1 VETWLQDLRHGLR
14 VLASQ
19 PAFTAV
25 AIASL
30 ALGIGANTAIFSVT
44 NALLLRPLPYED
56 ADRIAILWQ
65 RSPGLGV
72 AQDWFSTGQYL
83 DIKTDN
89 QVFTDVAATI
99 GASVN
104 LTGNGVPERI
114 DGARVSSS
122 LFPLFGAKAV
132 VGRVF
137 TADEEKPGKP
147 PVVILSN
154 GFWKRRFGSDP
165 TAVGRSLTFNGTVF
179 TIVGVMAADFVFN
192 KEIMP
197 AVNGIQNVD
206 FLLPLALN
214 ETARTNRG
222 GEDFNLFAKLKPGVT
237 MEKAQT
243 DMNVL
248 ASRMKKDYPQSYP
261 PNGGLTISVVPL
273 INQVVGDVRLALYV
287 LLGAVGLVLLIAC
300 GNVANLLLSRAAV
313 RQKEMAIR
321 AAVGASRERIVRQL
335 LTEAVLLSVF
345 GGAIGLVLA
354 VGAVSALGQFGSA
367 KIPRLDEIGIDGRVL
382 AFTFLVSLITG
393 VVFGLVPALRAS
405 RLDLNDVLR
414 EGGRSGTGSSAWGLG
429 HNQLRR
435 LLISTEIALSLVLL
449 IGAGL
454 LIRSYQRI
462 TNANPG
468 FDPTNVLS
476 FRVALP
482 GFKYKTPDDITA
494 FYQRLEDRLKAL
506 PGVQYVASNYLLPLS
521 SVALAWE
528 PITIEGYVPK
538 AQGEDLIIASSG
550 YVSPDYF
557 KAMGMPL
564 LKGRYFTDADVRGAP
579 DVTIVDDK
587 LADRFWPGQDPIG
600 KRMRRGDS
608 GPWRT
613 IVGVVADTKEYDVD
627 GEPPITAFYPNRQLG
642 VGTRYVVI
650 KTRGD
655 AAAISRAVT
664 LEVQALD
671 ADLPVFDVAT
681 MDDRLAD
688 SLARRRFS
696 MFLLGVF
703 AVCASL
709 LAAIGIYGVVSFWVS
724 QRTRELGIRS
734 ALGARASD
742 IMALVVRQVVA
753 LVGIGIAVGL
763 AVSFGLTRFIKS
775 MLFGVSSADAITYA
789 VLAIVLGVVALVA
802 CYVPARRAAGV
813 PPIVALRQE

>member
-1 VETWLQDLRHGLR
+1 M
-14 VLASQ
+14 SQ
-19 PAFTAV
+19 PAFAIVAV
-25 AIASL
+25 ASL

-72 AQDWFSTGQYL
+72 QQDWFSTGQYL
-83 DIKTDN
+83 DIRTDN
-89 QVFTDVAATI
+89 QVFADVAATI
-99 GASVN
+99 GASFN
-104 LTGNGVPERI
+104 LTGRGVPERI

-122 LFPLFGAKAV
+122 LFSIFGARAAA
-132 VGRVF
+132 GRVF
-137 TADEEKPGKP
+137 TADEDTPGKP

-165 TAVGRSLTFNGTVF
+165 SVVGKSLTLNGSTF
-179 TIVGVMAADFVFN
+179 TIVGVMASDFVFN

-206 FLLPLALN
+206 LLLPLPLN
-214 ETARTNRG
+214 ETARANRG
-222 GEDFNLFAKLKPGVT
+222 GEDFNIFAKLKAGVT
-237 MEKAQT
+237 LEKAQA
-243 DMNVL
+243 DMHVL
-248 ASRMKKDYPQSYP
+248 AARMKRDYPQNYP
-261 PNGGLTISVVPL
+261 PNGGLTVSVVPL

-335 LTEAVLLSVF
+335 LTEAVLLS
-345 GGAIGLVLA
+345 A
-354 VGAVSALGQFGSA
+354 VGGVLGLALAMVAVKVLGQFGSA

-382 AFTFLVSLITG
+382 AFTFGISLVTG
-393 VVFGLVPALRAS
+393 IVFGLVPAVRAS

-414 EGGRSGTGSSAWGLG
+414 EGGRGGVGTSAFGLG
-429 HNQLRR
+429 HHQLRK
-435 LLISTEIALSLVLL
+435 LLISAELALSLVLL

-468 FDPTNVLS
+468 FDPARVLS
-476 FRVALP
+476 VRVALP
-482 GFKYKTPDDITA
+482 GFKYNNPDAIIA
-494 FYQRLEDRLKAL
+494 FYKRLEDRLAAL
-506 PGVQYVASNYLLPLS
+506 PGVEHVGSNYLLPLS
-521 SVALAWE
+521 SVALGWE
-528 PITIEGYVPK
+528 PITVDGYVPK
-538 AQGEDLIIASSG
+538 AAGEDLIIASSG

-557 KAMGMPL
+557 RAMGIPL
-564 LKGRYFTDADVRGAP
+564 LKGRYFDDRDVRGAP
-579 DVTIVDDK
+579 DAAIVDDK
-587 LADRFWPGQDPIG
+587 LAERFWPGQDPLG

-613 IVGVVADTKEYDVD
+613 VVGVVADTKEYEVD

-642 VGTRYVVI
+642 VGTRYLVI
-650 KTRGD
+650 KTRADVAG
-655 AAAISRAVT
+655 ISSAVT
-664 LEVQALD
+664 REVQALD
-671 ADLPVFDVAT
+671 ADLPVFDVNT
-681 MDDRLAD
+681 MDERLAD

-696 MFLLGVF
+696 MFLLVVF

-724 QRTRELGIRS
+724 QRTRELGIRA
-734 ALGARASD
+734 ALGARQAD
-742 IMALVVRQVVA
+742 IMQLVIRQVVV
-753 LVGIGIAVGL
+753 LVVVGITVGL
-763 AVSFGLTRFIKS
+763 AASFGLTRVMS
-775 MLFGVSSADAITYA
+775 SLLFGVSATDGVTY
-789 VLAIVLGVVALVA
+789 VLLAALLGIVALVA
-802 CYVPARRAAGV
+802 TYVPARRAAGV
-813 PPIVALRQE
+813 PPIVALRHD

>member
-1 VETWLQDLRHGLR
+1 V
-14 VLASQ
+14 SQ
-19 PAFTAV
+19 PAFAIVAV
-25 AIASL
+25 ASL

-72 AQDWFSTGQYL
+72 QQDWFSTGQYL
-83 DIKTDN
+83 DIRTDN
-89 QVFTDVAATI
+89 QVFADVAATI
-99 GASVN
+99 GASFN
-104 LTGNGVPERI
+104 LTGRGVPERI

-122 LFPLFGAKAV
+122 LFSIFGARAAA
-132 VGRVF
+132 GRVF
-137 TADEEKPGKP
+137 TADEDTPGKP

-165 TAVGRSLTFNGTVF
+165 SVVGKSLTLNGSTF
-179 TIVGVMAADFVFN
+179 TIVGVMASDFVFN

-206 FLLPLALN
+206 LLLPLPLN
-214 ETARTNRG
+214 ETARANRG
-222 GEDFNLFAKLKPGVT
+222 GEDFNIFAKLEAGVT
-237 MEKAQT
+237 LEKAQA
-243 DMNVL
+243 DMHVL
-248 ASRMKKDYPQSYP
+248 AARMKRDYPQNYP
-261 PNGGLTISVVPL
+261 PNGGLTVSVVPL

-335 LTEAVLLSVF
+335 LTEAVLLS
-345 GGAIGLVLA
+345 A
-354 VGAVSALGQFGSA
+354 VGGVLGLALAMVAVKVLGQFGSA

-382 AFTFLVSLITG
+382 AFTFGISLVTG
-393 VVFGLVPALRAS
+393 IVFGLVPAVRAS

-414 EGGRSGTGSSAWGLG
+414 EGGRGGVGTSAFGLG
-429 HNQLRR
+429 HHQLRK
-435 LLISTEIALSLVLL
+435 LLISAELALSLVLL

-468 FDPTNVLS
+468 FDPARVLS
-476 FRVALP
+476 VRVALP
-482 GFKYKTPDDITA
+482 GFKYNNPDAIIA
-494 FYQRLEDRLKAL
+494 FYKRLEDRLAAL
-506 PGVQYVASNYLLPLS
+506 PGVEHVGSNYLLPLS
-521 SVALAWE
+521 SVALGWE
-528 PITIEGYVPK
+528 PITVDGYVPK
-538 AQGEDLIIASSG
+538 AAGEDLIIASSG

-557 KAMGMPL
+557 RAMGIPL
-564 LKGRYFTDADVRGAP
+564 LKGRYFDDRDIRGAP
-579 DVTIVDDK
+579 DVAIVDDK
-587 LADRFWPGQDPIG
+587 LAERFWPGQDPLG

-613 IVGVVADTKEYDVD
+613 VVGVVADTKEYEVD

-642 VGTRYVVI
+642 VGTRYLVI
-650 KTRGD
+650 KTRADVAG
-655 AAAISRAVT
+655 ISSAVT
-664 LEVQALD
+664 REVQALD
-671 ADLPVFDVAT
+671 ADLPVFDVNT
-681 MDDRLAD
+681 MDERLAD

-696 MFLLGVF
+696 MFLLVVF

-724 QRTRELGIRS
+724 QRTRELGIRA
-734 ALGARASD
+734 ALGARQAD
-742 IMALVVRQVVA
+742 IMQLVIRQVVV
-753 LVGIGIAVGL
+753 LVVVGITVGL
-763 AVSFGLTRFIKS
+763 AASFGLTRVMS
-775 MLFGVSSADAITYA
+775 SLLFGVSATDGVTY
-789 VLAIVLGVVALVA
+789 VLLAALLGIVALVA
-802 CYVPARRAAGV
+802 TYVPARRAAGV
-813 PPIVALRQE
+813 PPIVALRHD

>member
-1 VETWLQDLRHGLR
+1 METWWQDLRHGLR

-19 PAFTAV
+19 PAFAAV
-25 AIASL
+25 AVASL

-72 AQDWFSTGQYL
+72 QQDWFSTGQYL
-83 DIKTDN
+83 DIRADN
-89 QVFTDVAATI
+89 QVFTDIAATI
-99 GASVN
+99 GASFN

-114 DGARVSSS
+114 DGARVSAS
-122 LFPLFGAKAV
+122 LFPLFGAKAAA
-132 VGRVF
+132 GRVF
-137 TADEEKPGKP
+137 TAEDDTPGKP

-165 TAVGRSLTFNGTVF
+165 SVVGKSLTLNGNTF

-206 FLLPLALN
+206 LLLPLPLP
-214 ETARTNRG
+214 ETARANRG
-222 GEDFNLFAKLKPGVT
+222 GEDFNIFAKLKPGVT
-237 MEKAQT
+237 LEKAQS

-248 ASRMKKDYPQSYP
+248 AGRMKRDYPQNYP

-300 GNVANLLLSRAAV
+300 GNVANLLLSRGAV
-313 RQKEMAIR
+313 RAKEMAIR

-335 LTEAVLLSVF
+335 LTEAVLLSAL
-345 GGAIGLVLA
+345 GGILGLLLA
-354 VGAVSALGQFGSA
+354 VAAVKVLGQFGSA
-367 KIPRLDEIGIDGRVL
+367 RIPRLDEIAIDGRVL
-382 AFTFLVSLITG
+382 AFTFGISLFTG
-393 VVFGLVPALRAS
+393 IVFGLVPALRAS

-414 EGGRSGTGSSAWGLG
+414 EGGRSGVGTSAFGLG
-429 HNQLRR
+429 HQQLRK
-435 LLISTEIALSLVLL
+435 LLISAEIALSLVLL

-462 TNANPG
+462 TSANPG
-468 FDPTNVLS
+468 FDPQNVLS

-482 GFKYKTPDDITA
+482 GFKYKSPEEVIA
-494 FYQRLEDRLKAL
+494 FYKRLEDRLAAL
-506 PGVQYVASNYLLPLS
+506 PGVQHVGSNYLLPLS

-528 PITIEGYVPK
+528 PITVDGYVPK
-538 AQGEDLIIASSG
+538 AAGEDLIIASSG
-550 YVSPDYF
+550 YVNPDYF

-564 LKGRYFTDADVRGAP
+564 LKGRYFDDRDVRGAP
-579 DVTIVDDK
+579 DVAIVDDK
-587 LADRFWPGQDPIG
+587 LAERFWPNEDAIG
-600 KRMRRGDS
+600 KRMRRGDQ

-613 IVGVVADTKEYDVD
+613 VIGVVADTKEYEVD

-642 VGTRYVVI
+642 VGTRYIVV
-650 KTRGD
+650 KTRSD
-655 AAAISRAVT
+655 PTAMVSAVT
-664 LEVQALD
+664 REVQALD
-671 ADLPVFDVAT
+671 ADLPVYDIAS
-681 MDDRLAD
+681 MEERLLD

-696 MFLLGVF
+696 MFLLVVF
-703 AVCASL
+703 AGCASL

-724 QRTRELGIRS
+724 QRTRELGIRA
-734 ALGARASD
+734 ALGARQTD
-742 IMALVVRQVVA
+742 IMQLVIRQVVV
-753 LVGIGIAVGL
+753 LVAIGITVGL
-763 AVSFGLTRFIKS
+763 AAALGLTRVMS
-775 MLFGVSSADAITYA
+775 SLLFGVSATDAITYVLLA
-789 VLAIVLGVVALVA
+789 VVLGVVALVA
-802 CYVPARRAAGV
+802 TWVPARRAAGV
-813 PPIVALRQE
+813 PPIIALRQD

>member
-1 VETWLQDLRHGLR
+1 V
-14 VLASQ
+14 SQ
-19 PAFTAV
+19 PAFAIVAV
-25 AIASL
+25 ASL

-72 AQDWFSTGQYL
+72 QQDWFSTGQYL
-83 DIKTDN
+83 DIRTDN
-89 QVFTDVAATI
+89 QVFADVAATI
-99 GASVN
+99 GASFN
-104 LTGNGVPERI
+104 LTGRGVPERI

-122 LFPLFGAKAV
+122 LFSIFGARAAA
-132 VGRVF
+132 GRVF
-137 TADEEKPGKP
+137 TADEDTPGKP

-165 TAVGRSLTFNGTVF
+165 SVVGKSLTLNGSTF
-179 TIVGVMAADFVFN
+179 TIVGVMASDFVFN

-206 FLLPLALN
+206 LLLPLPLN
-214 ETARTNRG
+214 ETARANRG
-222 GEDFNLFAKLKPGVT
+222 GEDFNIFAKLEAGVT
-237 MEKAQT
+237 LEKAQA
-243 DMNVL
+243 DMHVL
-248 ASRMKKDYPQSYP
+248 AARMKRDYPQNYP
-261 PNGGLTISVVPL
+261 PNGGLTVSVVPL

-335 LTEAVLLSVF
+335 LTEAVLLS
-345 GGAIGLVLA
+345 A
-354 VGAVSALGQFGSA
+354 VGGVLGLALAMVAVKVLGQFGSA

-382 AFTFLVSLITG
+382 AFTFGISLVTG
-393 VVFGLVPALRAS
+393 IVFGLVPAVRAS

-414 EGGRSGTGSSAWGLG
+414 EGGRGGVGTSAFGLG
-429 HNQLRR
+429 HHQLRK
-435 LLISTEIALSLVLL
+435 LLISAELALSLVLL

-468 FDPTNVLS
+468 FDPARVLS
-476 FRVALP
+476 VRVALP
-482 GFKYKTPDDITA
+482 GFKYNNPDAIIA
-494 FYQRLEDRLKAL
+494 FYKRLEDRLAAL
-506 PGVQYVASNYLLPLS
+506 PGVEHVGSNYLLPLS
-521 SVALAWE
+521 SVALGWE
-528 PITIEGYVPK
+528 PITVDGYVPK
-538 AQGEDLIIASSG
+538 AAGEDLIIASSG

-557 KAMGMPL
+557 RAMGIPL
-564 LKGRYFTDADVRGAP
+564 LKGRYFDDRDIRGAP
-579 DVTIVDDK
+579 DVAIVDDK
-587 LADRFWPGQDPIG
+587 LAERFWPGQDPLG

-613 IVGVVADTKEYDVD
+613 VVGVVADTKEYEVD

-642 VGTRYVVI
+642 VGTRYLVI
-650 KTRGD
+650 KTRADVAG
-655 AAAISRAVT
+655 ISSAVT
-664 LEVQALD
+664 REVQALD
-671 ADLPVFDVAT
+671 ADLPVFDVNT
-681 MDDRLAD
+681 MDERLAD

-696 MFLLGVF
+696 MFLLVVF

-724 QRTRELGIRS
+724 QRTRELGIRA
-734 ALGARASD
+734 ALGARQAD
-742 IMALVVRQVVA
+742 IMQLVIRQVVV
-753 LVGIGIAVGL
+753 LVVVGITVGL
-763 AVSFGLTRFIKS
+763 AASFGLTRVMS
-775 MLFGVSSADAITYA
+775 SLLFGVSATDGVTYGL
-789 VLAIVLGVVALVA
+789 LAALLGIVALVA
-802 CYVPARRAAGV
+802 TYVPARRAAGV
-813 PPIVALRQE
+813 PPIVALRHD

>member
-1 VETWLQDLRHGLR
+1 V
-14 VLASQ
+14 SQ
-19 PAFTAV
+19 PAFAIVAV
-25 AIASL
+25 ASL

-72 AQDWFSTGQYL
+72 QQDWFSTGQYL
-83 DIKTDN
+83 DIRTDN
-89 QVFTDVAATI
+89 QVFADVAATI
-99 GASVN
+99 GASFN
-104 LTGNGVPERI
+104 LTGRGVPERI

-122 LFPLFGAKAV
+122 LFSIFGARAAA
-132 VGRVF
+132 GRVF
-137 TADEEKPGKP
+137 TADEDTPGKP

-165 TAVGRSLTFNGTVF
+165 SVVGKSLTLNGSTF
-179 TIVGVMAADFVFN
+179 TIVGVMASDFVFN

-206 FLLPLALN
+206 LLLPLPLN
-214 ETARTNRG
+214 ETARANRG
-222 GEDFNLFAKLKPGVT
+222 GEDFNIFAKLEAGVT
-237 MEKAQT
+237 LEKAQA
-243 DMNVL
+243 DMHVL
-248 ASRMKKDYPQSYP
+248 AARMKRDYPQNYP
-261 PNGGLTISVVPL
+261 PNGGLTVSVVPL

-335 LTEAVLLSVF
+335 LTEAVLLS
-345 GGAIGLVLA
+345 A
-354 VGAVSALGQFGSA
+354 VGGVLGLALAMVAVKVLGQFGSA

-382 AFTFLVSLITG
+382 AFTFGISLVTG
-393 VVFGLVPALRAS
+393 IVFGLVPAVRAS

-414 EGGRSGTGSSAWGLG
+414 EGGRGGVGTSAFGLG
-429 HNQLRR
+429 HHQLRK
-435 LLISTEIALSLVLL
+435 LLISAELALSLVLL

-468 FDPTNVLS
+468 FDPARVLS
-476 FRVALP
+476 VRVALP
-482 GFKYKTPDDITA
+482 GFKYNNPDAIIA
-494 FYQRLEDRLKAL
+494 FYKRLEDRLAAL
-506 PGVQYVASNYLLPLS
+506 PGVEHVGSNYLLPLS
-521 SVALAWE
+521 SVALGWE
-528 PITIEGYVPK
+528 PITVDGYVPK
-538 AQGEDLIIASSG
+538 AAGEDLIIASSG

-557 KAMGMPL
+557 RAMGIPL
-564 LKGRYFTDADVRGAP
+564 LKGRYFDDRDIRGAP
-579 DVTIVDDK
+579 DVAIVDDK
-587 LADRFWPGQDPIG
+587 LAERFWPGQDPLG

-613 IVGVVADTKEYDVD
+613 VVGVVADTKEYEVD

-642 VGTRYVVI
+642 VGTRYLVI
-650 KTRGD
+650 KTRADVAG
-655 AAAISRAVT
+655 ISSAVT
-664 LEVQALD
+664 REVQALD
-671 ADLPVFDVAT
+671 ADLPVFDVNT
-681 MDDRLAD
+681 MDERLAD

-696 MFLLGVF
+696 MFLLVVF

-724 QRTRELGIRS
+724 QRTRELGIRA
-734 ALGARASD
+734 ALGARQAD
-742 IMALVVRQVVA
+742 IMQLVIRQVAVLVA
-753 LVGIGIAVGL
+753 VGITVGL
-763 AVSFGLTRFIKS
+763 AASFGLTRVMS
-775 MLFGVSSADAITYA
+775 SLLFGVSATDGVTY
-789 VLAIVLGVVALVA
+789 VLLAALLGIVALVA
-802 CYVPARRAAGV
+802 TYVPARRAAGV
-813 PPIVALRQE
+813 PPIVALRHD

>member
-104 LTGNGVPERI
+104 LTGTGIPERI

-122 LFPLFGAKAV
+122 LFPLFGAKAAA
-132 VGRVF
+132 GRVF
-137 TADEEKPGKP
+137 TADEDAPGKP

-154 GFWKRRFGSDP
+154 GFWKRRFGSEP
-165 TAVGRSLTFNGTVF
+165 SVVGRSLTLNGNSF

-214 ETARTNRG
+214 ETARANRG
-222 GEDFNLFAKLKPGVT
+222 GEDFNIFAKLKPGVT
-237 MEKAQT
+237 MEKAQA

-248 ASRMKKDYPQSYP
+248 AARMKKDYPQNYP
-261 PNGGLTISVVPL
+261 PNGGLTVSVVPL

-345 GGAIGLVLA
+345 GGALGLVLA
-354 VGAVSALGQFGSA
+354 IGAVGALGQFGSA
-367 KIPRLDEIGIDGRVL
+367 KIPRLDEIGIDARVL
-382 AFTFLVSLITG
+382 AFTFLVSLTTG
-393 VVFGLVPALRAS
+393 IVFGLVPALRAS

-414 EGGRSGTGSSAWGLG
+414 EGGRSGSGSSAWGLG

-476 FRVALP
+476 IRVALP
-482 GFKYKTPDDITA
+482 GFKYKTPDEVIS

-528 PITIEGYVPK
+528 PISIEGYVPK

-557 KAMGMPL
+557 KAMSMPL

-613 IVGVVADTKEYDVD
+613 VVGVVADTKEYDVD

-650 KTRGD
+650 KTKGD
-655 AAAISRAVT
+655 AAAISKAVT
-664 LEVQALD
+664 REVQALD
-671 ADLPVFDVAT
+671 TDLPVFDVAT

-734 ALGARASD
+734 ALGARAAD

-753 LVGIGIAVGL
+753 LVGVGIVVGL

-813 PPIVALRQE
+813 PPIIALRQD

>member
-1 VETWLQDLRHGLR
+1 MEAWWQDFRHGLR

-19 PAFTAV
+19 PAFAAV

-72 AQDWFSTGQYL
+72 QQDWFSTGQYL
-83 DIKTDN
+83 DIRTDN

-99 GASVN
+99 GASYN

-114 DGARVSSS
+114 DGARVSAS
-122 LFPLFGAKAV
+122 LFPLFGATSV

-137 TADEEKPGKP
+137 EAEDDQPGKP
-147 PVVILSN
+147 QVVILSN

-165 TAVGRSLTFNGTVF
+165 SVVGKSLTLNGNTV

-192 KEIMP
+192 KEVMP
-197 AVNGIQNVD
+197 AVNGIANVD
-206 FLLPLALN
+206 LLLPLRLP
-214 ETARTNRG
+214 ETARANRG
-222 GEDFNLFAKLKPGVT
+222 GEDFNIFAKLEPGVT
-237 MEKAQT
+237 LEKAQA

-248 ASRMKKDYPQSYP
+248 AARMKRDYPQNYP

-300 GNVANLLLSRAAV
+300 GNVANLLLSRGAV
-313 RQKEMAIR
+313 RAKEMAIR

-335 LTEAVLLSVF
+335 LTEALLLSVL
-345 GGAIGLVLA
+345 GGVLGLALA
-354 VGAVSALGQFGSA
+354 FVAVNVLGQFGSA

-382 AFTFLVSLITG
+382 AFTFGISLVTG

-414 EGGRSGTGSSAWGLG
+414 EGGRSGVGGSAFGLG
-429 HNQLRR
+429 HNQLRK
-435 LLISTEIALSLVLL
+435 LLIAAEIALSLVLL

-476 FRVALP
+476 FRVSLP
-482 GFKYKTPDDITA
+482 AFKYTTPDEVVA
-494 FYQRLEDRLKAL
+494 FYKQLEDRLRAL
-506 PGVQYVASNYLLPLS
+506 PGVQHVGSNYLLPLS

-528 PITIEGYVPK
+528 PIGIEGYVPK
-538 AQGEDLIIASSG
+538 AAGEDLIIASSG
-550 YVSPDYF
+550 YVTPDYF
-557 KAMGMPL
+557 KAMGIPL
-564 LKGRYFTDADVRGAP
+564 LEGRSFDERDVRGAP
-579 DVTIVDDK
+579 DVAIVDDK
-587 LADRFWPGQDPIG
+587 LAERFWPNEHPIG

-613 IVGVVADTKEYDVD
+613 VVGVVADTKEYEVD
-627 GEPPITAFYPNRQLG
+627 GEPPITAFYAVQQIG
-642 VGTRYVVI
+642 VGTRYLVV
-650 KTRGD
+650 KTRSD
-655 AAAISRAVT
+655 PRALSAAVT
-664 LEVQALD
+664 REVQALD
-671 ADLPVFDVAT
+671 ADLPVYEMAT
-681 MDDRLAD
+681 MEERLAD

-696 MFLLGVF
+696 MFLLVVF
-703 AVCASL
+703 AVCASV

-724 QRTRELGIRS
+724 QRTRELGIRA
-734 ALGARASD
+734 ALGARQAD
-742 IMALVVRQVVA
+742 IMGLVIRQVVM
-753 LVGIGIAVGL
+753 LVAVGIAVGL
-763 AVSFGLTRFIKS
+763 AAAFGLTRVMS
-775 MLFGVSSADAITYA
+775 SLLFGVSATDVVTYVLLA
-789 VLAIVLGVVALVA
+789 VVLGAVALVA
-802 CYVPARRAAGV
+802 TWVPARRAAGV

>member
-1 VETWLQDLRHGLR
+1 M
-14 VLASQ
+14 SQ
-19 PAFTAV
+19 PAFAIVAV
-25 AIASL
+25 ASL

-72 AQDWFSTGQYL
+72 QQDWFSTGQYL
-83 DIKTDN
+83 DIRTDN
-89 QVFTDVAATI
+89 QVFADVAATI
-99 GASVN
+99 GASFN
-104 LTGNGVPERI
+104 LTGRGVPERI

-122 LFPLFGAKAV
+122 LFSIFGARAAA
-132 VGRVF
+132 GRVF
-137 TADEEKPGKP
+137 TADEDTPGKP

-165 TAVGRSLTFNGTVF
+165 SVVGKSLTLNGNTF
-179 TIVGVMAADFVFN
+179 TIVGVMASDFVFN

-206 FLLPLALN
+206 LLLPLPLN
-214 ETARTNRG
+214 ETARANRG
-222 GEDFNLFAKLKPGVT
+222 GEDFNIFAKLEAGVT
-237 MEKAQT
+237 LEKAQA
-243 DMNVL
+243 DMHVL
-248 ASRMKKDYPQSYP
+248 AARMKRDYPQNYP
-261 PNGGLTISVVPL
+261 PNGGLTVSVVPL

-335 LTEAVLLSVF
+335 LTEAVLLS
-345 GGAIGLVLA
+345 A
-354 VGAVSALGQFGSA
+354 VGGVLGLALAMVAVKVLGQFGSA

-382 AFTFLVSLITG
+382 AFTFGISLVTG
-393 VVFGLVPALRAS
+393 IVFGLVPAVRAS

-414 EGGRSGTGSSAWGLG
+414 EGGRGGVGTSAFGLG
-429 HNQLRR
+429 HHQLRK
-435 LLISTEIALSLVLL
+435 LLISAELALSLVLL

-468 FDPTNVLS
+468 FDPARVLS
-476 FRVALP
+476 VRVALP
-482 GFKYKTPDDITA
+482 GFKYNNPDAIIA
-494 FYQRLEDRLKAL
+494 FYKRLEDRLAAL
-506 PGVQYVASNYLLPLS
+506 PGVEHVGSNYLLPLS
-521 SVALAWE
+521 SVALGWE
-528 PITIEGYVPK
+528 PITVDGYVPK
-538 AQGEDLIIASSG
+538 AAGEDLIIASSG

-557 KAMGMPL
+557 RAMGIPL
-564 LKGRYFTDADVRGAP
+564 LKGRYFDDRDIRGAP
-579 DVTIVDDK
+579 DVAIVDDK
-587 LADRFWPGQDPIG
+587 LAERFWPGQDPLG

-613 IVGVVADTKEYDVD
+613 VVGVVADTKEYEVD

-642 VGTRYVVI
+642 VGTRYLVI
-650 KTRGD
+650 KTRADVAG
-655 AAAISRAVT
+655 ISSAVT
-664 LEVQALD
+664 REVQALD
-671 ADLPVFDVAT
+671 ADLPVFDVNT
-681 MDDRLAD
+681 MDERLAD

-696 MFLLGVF
+696 MFLLVVF

-724 QRTRELGIRS
+724 QRTRELGIRA
-734 ALGARASD
+734 ALGARQAD
-742 IMALVVRQVVA
+742 IMQLVIRQVVV
-753 LVGIGIAVGL
+753 LVVVGITVGL
-763 AVSFGLTRFIKS
+763 AASFGLTRVMS
-775 MLFGVSSADAITYA
+775 SLLFGVSATDGVTYGL
-789 VLAIVLGVVALVA
+789 LAALLGIVALVA
-802 CYVPARRAAGV
+802 TYVPARRAAGV
-813 PPIVALRQE
+813 PPIVALRHD

>member
-1 VETWLQDLRHGLR
+1 METWWQDLRHGLR

-19 PAFTAV
+19 PAFAAV
-25 AIASL
+25 AVASL

-72 AQDWFSTGQYL
+72 QQDWFSTGQYL
-83 DIKTDN
+83 DIRTDN

-99 GASVN
+99 GASFN
-104 LTGNGVPERI
+104 LTGRGVPERI

-122 LFPLFGAKAV
+122 LFRIFGARAAA
-132 VGRVF
+132 GRVF
-137 TADEEKPGKP
+137 TADEDTPGKP

-154 GFWKRRFGSDP
+154 GFWKRRFGADP
-165 TAVGRSLTFNGTVF
+165 SVVGKSLTLNGNTV

-192 KEIMP
+192 KEVMP
-197 AVNGIQNVD
+197 AVNGIANVD
-206 FLLPLALN
+206 LLLPLRLP
-214 ETARTNRG
+214 ETARANRG
-222 GEDFNLFAKLKPGVT
+222 GEDFNIFAKLRPDVT
-237 MEKAQT
+237 LERAQA

-248 ASRMKKDYPQSYP
+248 ASRMKRDYPQNYP

-300 GNVANLLLSRAAV
+300 GNVANLLLSRGAV
-313 RQKEMAIR
+313 RAKEMAIR

-335 LTEAVLLSVF
+335 LTEAILLSAL
-345 GGAIGLVLA
+345 GGALGLLLTLA
-354 VGAVSALGQFGSA
+354 AVKVLGQFGSA

-382 AFTFLVSLITG
+382 AFTFVTALVTG

-414 EGGRSGTGSSAWGLG
+414 EGGRGAVGGSAFGLG
-429 HNQLRR
+429 HNQLRK
-435 LLISTEIALSLVLL
+435 LLIAAEIALSLVLL

-476 FRVALP
+476 FRVSLP
-482 GFKYKTPDDITA
+482 AFKYKTPDEVVA
-494 FYQRLEDRLKAL
+494 FYQQLEDRLRVL
-506 PGVQYVASNYLLPLS
+506 PGVQHVGSNYLLPLS

-528 PITIEGYVPK
+528 PIGIEGYVPK
-538 AQGEDLIIASSG
+538 AAGEDLIIASSG
-550 YVSPDYF
+550 YVTPDHF
-557 KAMGMPL
+557 KAMGIPL
-564 LKGRYFTDADVRGAP
+564 LEGRYFDERDIRGAP
-579 DVTIVDDK
+579 DVAIVDDK
-587 LADRFWPGQDPIG
+587 LAERFWPNEDPIG

-613 IVGVVADTKEYDVD
+613 VVGVVADTKEYEVD
-627 GEPPITAFYPNRQLG
+627 GEPPITAFYAVQQIG
-642 VGTRYVVI
+642 VGTWYLVM
-650 KTRGD
+650 KTRSD
-655 AAAISRAVT
+655 PRALWAVVT
-664 LEVQALD
+664 REVQALD
-671 ADLPVFDVAT
+671 ADLPVYEMAT
-681 MDDRLAD
+681 MEERLAD

-696 MFLLGVF
+696 MFLLVVF
-703 AVCASL
+703 AVCASV

-724 QRTRELGIRS
+724 QRTRELGIRA
-734 ALGARASD
+734 ALGARQAD
-742 IMALVVRQVVA
+742 IMGLVIRQVVM
-753 LVGIGIAVGL
+753 LVAAGIAVGL
-763 AVSFGLTRFIKS
+763 AAALGLTRVMS
-775 MLFGVSSADAITYA
+775 SLLFGVSATDAVMYVLLA
-789 VLAIVLGVVALVA
+789 VVLGAVALVA
-802 CYVPARRAAGV
+802 
-813 PPIVALRQE
+813 

>member
-1 VETWLQDLRHGLR
+1 M
-14 VLASQ
+14 SQ
-19 PAFTAV
+19 PAFAIVAV
-25 AIASL
+25 ASL

-72 AQDWFSTGQYL
+72 QQDWFSTGQYL
-83 DIKTDN
+83 DIRTDN
-89 QVFTDVAATI
+89 QVFADVAATI
-99 GASVN
+99 GASFN
-104 LTGNGVPERI
+104 LTGRGVPERI

-122 LFPLFGAKAV
+122 LFSIFGARAAA
-132 VGRVF
+132 GRVF
-137 TADEEKPGKP
+137 TADEDTPGKP

-165 TAVGRSLTFNGTVF
+165 SVVGKSLTLNGSTF
-179 TIVGVMAADFVFN
+179 TIVGVMASDFVFN

-206 FLLPLALN
+206 LLLPLPLN
-214 ETARTNRG
+214 ETARANRG
-222 GEDFNLFAKLKPGVT
+222 GEDFNIFAKLEAGVT
-237 MEKAQT
+237 LEKAQA
-243 DMNVL
+243 DMHVL
-248 ASRMKKDYPQSYP
+248 AARMKRDYPQNYP
-261 PNGGLTISVVPL
+261 PNGGLTVSVVPL

-335 LTEAVLLSVF
+335 LTEAVLLS
-345 GGAIGLVLA
+345 A
-354 VGAVSALGQFGSA
+354 VGGVLGLALAMVAVKVLGQFGSA

-382 AFTFLVSLITG
+382 AFTFGISLVTG
-393 VVFGLVPALRAS
+393 IVFGLVPAVRAS

-414 EGGRSGTGSSAWGLG
+414 EGGRGGVGTSAFGLG
-429 HNQLRR
+429 HHQLRK
-435 LLISTEIALSLVLL
+435 LLISAELALSLVLL

-468 FDPTNVLS
+468 FDPARVLS
-476 FRVALP
+476 VRVALP
-482 GFKYKTPDDITA
+482 GFKYNNPDAIIA
-494 FYQRLEDRLKAL
+494 FYKRLEDRLAAL
-506 PGVQYVASNYLLPLS
+506 PGVEHVGSNYLLPLS
-521 SVALAWE
+521 SVALGWE
-528 PITIEGYVPK
+528 PITVDGYVPK
-538 AQGEDLIIASSG
+538 AAGEDLIIASSG

-557 KAMGMPL
+557 RAMGIPL
-564 LKGRYFTDADVRGAP
+564 LKGRYFDDRDIRGAP
-579 DVTIVDDK
+579 DVAIVDDK
-587 LADRFWPGQDPIG
+587 LAERFWPGQDPLG

-613 IVGVVADTKEYDVD
+613 VVGVVADTKEYEVD

-642 VGTRYVVI
+642 VGTRYLVI
-650 KTRGD
+650 KTRADVAG
-655 AAAISRAVT
+655 ISSAVT
-664 LEVQALD
+664 REVQALD
-671 ADLPVFDVAT
+671 ADLPVFDVNT
-681 MDDRLAD
+681 MDERLAD

-696 MFLLGVF
+696 MFLLVVF

-724 QRTRELGIRS
+724 QRTRELGIRA
-734 ALGARASD
+734 ALGARQAD
-742 IMALVVRQVVA
+742 IMQLVIRQVVV
-753 LVGIGIAVGL
+753 LVVVGITVGL
-763 AVSFGLTRFIKS
+763 AASFGLTRVMS
-775 MLFGVSSADAITYA
+775 SLLFGVSATDGVTYGL
-789 VLAIVLGVVALVA
+789 LAALLGIVPLVA
-802 CYVPARRAAGV
+802 TYVPARRAAGV
-813 PPIVALRQE
+813 PPIVALRHD

>member
-1 VETWLQDLRHGLR
+1 MQDLRHGFR

-25 AIASL
+25 AVASL

-44 NALLLRPLPYED
+44 NALLLRPLPYDD

-104 LTGNGVPERI
+104 LTGSGVPERI

-122 LFPLFGAKAV
+122 LFPLFGAKAAA
-132 VGRVF
+132 GRVF
-137 TADEEKPGKP
+137 AADEDAPGKP

-165 TAVGRSLTFNGTVF
+165 SVVGKSLTLNGNSF

-214 ETARTNRG
+214 ETARANRG
-222 GEDFNLFAKLKPGVT
+222 GEDFNIFAKLKPGVT

-248 ASRMKKDYPQSYP
+248 AARMKKDYPQNYP
-261 PNGGLTISVVPL
+261 PNGGLTVSVVPL

-345 GGAIGLVLA
+345 GGALGLLLA
-354 VGAVSALGQFGSA
+354 VGAVGALGQFGSA

-382 AFTFLVSLITG
+382 AFTFLVSLVTG

-476 FRVALP
+476 IRVALP
-482 GFKYKTPDDITA
+482 GFKYKTPDEVIA
-494 FYQRLEDRLKAL
+494 FYQRLEDRLKAV

-521 SVALAWE
+521 SVALGWE

-557 KAMGMPL
+557 KAMSMPL

-579 DVTIVDDK
+579 DVAIVDDK

-600 KRMRRGDS
+600 KRMRRGDQ

-613 IVGVVADTKEYDVD
+613 VVGVVADTKEYDVD

-650 KTRGD
+650 KTKGD
-655 AAAISRAVT
+655 AAAISKTVT
-664 LEVQALD
+664 REVQALD

-734 ALGARASD
+734 ALGARSAD
-742 IMALVVRQVVA
+742 IMALVIRQIIV
-753 LVGIGIAVGL
+753 LVGVGIVVGL
-763 AVSFGLTRFIKS
+763 AVSFGLTRLIKS
-775 MLFGVSSADAITYA
+775 MLFGVSAADAITYA
-789 VLAIVLGVVALVA
+789 VLAVVLGAVALIA
-802 CYVPARRAAGV
+802 CYLPARRAAAV
-813 PPIVALRQE
+813 PPIIALRQD

>member
-1 VETWLQDLRHGLR
+1 VETWWHDLRHGLR

-19 PAFTAV
+19 PAFSIV
-25 AIASL
+25 AITSL

-72 AQDWFSTGQYL
+72 QQDWFSTGQYL
-83 DIKTDN
+83 DIRTDN

-99 GASVN
+99 GASFN
-104 LTGNGVPERI
+104 LTGRGVPERI

-122 LFPLFGAKAV
+122 LFSIFGAKAAA
-132 VGRVF
+132 GRVF
-137 TADEEKPGKP
+137 TVEEDTPGKP

-165 TAVGRSLTFNGTVF
+165 SVVGKSLTLNGNTF
-179 TIVGVMAADFVFN
+179 TIVGVMASDFVFN

-206 FLLPLALN
+206 LLLPLPLN
-214 ETARTNRG
+214 ETARANRG
-222 GEDFNLFAKLKPGVT
+222 GEDFNIFAKLKPGVT
-237 MEKAQT
+237 LQKAQA

-248 ASRMKKDYPQSYP
+248 AARMKRDYPQNYP
-261 PNGGLTISVVPL
+261 PNGGLTVSVVPL

-335 LTEAVLLSVF
+335 LTEAVLLSAL
-345 GGAIGLVLA
+345 GGVLGLALA
-354 VGAVSALGQFGSA
+354 VMAVKVLGQFGSA
-367 KIPRLDEIGIDGRVL
+367 RIPRLDEIGIDGRVL
-382 AFTFLVSLITG
+382 AFTFGISLITG
-393 VVFGLVPALRAS
+393 IVFGLVPALRAS

-414 EGGRSGTGSSAWGLG
+414 EGGRGGVGSSAFGLG
-429 HNQLRR
+429 HHQLRK
-435 LLISTEIALSLVLL
+435 LLISAELALSLVLL

-468 FDPTNVLS
+468 FDPANVLS
-476 FRVALP
+476 VRVALP
-482 GFKYKTPDDITA
+482 GFKYNTPDAIIA
-494 FYQRLEDRLKAL
+494 FYKRLEDRLAAL
-506 PGVQYVASNYLLPLS
+506 PGVEHVGSNYLLPLS
-521 SVALAWE
+521 SVALGWE
-528 PITIEGYVPK
+528 PITVDGYVPK
-538 AQGEDLIIASSG
+538 AAGEDLIIASSG

-557 KAMGMPL
+557 RAMGIPL
-564 LKGRYFTDADVRGAP
+564 LKGRYFDDRDVRGAP
-579 DVTIVDDK
+579 DVAIVDDK
-587 LADRFWPGQDPIG
+587 LAERFWPGQDPIG

-613 IVGVVADTKEYDVD
+613 VVGVVADTKEYEVD

-642 VGTRYVVI
+642 VGTRYLVI
-650 KTRGD
+650 KTRSD
-655 AAAISRAVT
+655 AVGISSAVT
-664 LEVQALD
+664 REVQALD
-671 ADLPVFDVAT
+671 ADLPVFDVNT
-681 MDDRLAD
+681 MDERLAD

-696 MFLLGVF
+696 MFLLVVF

-724 QRTRELGIRS
+724 QRTRELGIRA
-734 ALGARASD
+734 ALGARHAD
-742 IMALVVRQVVA
+742 IMRLVIRQVVM
-753 LVGIGIAVGL
+753 LVVVGITVGL
-763 AVSFGLTRFIKS
+763 AASFGLTRVMS
-775 MLFGVSSADAITYA
+775 SLLFGVSATDAVTYA
-789 VLAIVLGVVALVA
+789 LLAALLGIVALIA
-802 CYVPARRAAGV
+802 TYVPARRAAGV
-813 PPIVALRQE
+813 PPIVALRHD

>member
-1 VETWLQDLRHGLR
+1 METWLQDLRHGLR

-25 AIASL
+25 AVASL

-44 NALLLRPLPYED
+44 NALLLRPLPYDD

-83 DIKTDN
+83 DIKVDN
-89 QVFTDVAATI
+89 QVFSDVAATI

-122 LFPLFGAKAV
+122 LFPLFGAKSA

-137 TADEEKPGKP
+137 EADEDAPGKP

-165 TAVGRSLTFNGTVF
+165 SVVGRSLTLNGNSF

-222 GEDFNLFAKLKPGVT
+222 GEDFNIFAKLKPGVT
-237 MEKAQT
+237 MERAQT

-248 ASRMKKDYPQSYP
+248 AARMKKDYPQNYP

-345 GGAIGLVLA
+345 GGALGLVLA
-354 VGAVSALGQFGSA
+354 IGAVGALGQFGSA

-476 FRVALP
+476 IRVALP
-482 GFKYKTPDDITA
+482 GFKYKTPDEVIG
-494 FYQRLEDRLKAL
+494 FYQRLEDRLTAL

-579 DVTIVDDK
+579 DVAIVDDK

-613 IVGVVADTKEYDVD
+613 VVGVVADTKEYDVD

-650 KTRGD
+650 KTKGD
-655 AAAISRAVT
+655 AAAISKAVT
-664 LEVQALD
+664 REVQALD

-734 ALGARASD
+734 ALGARAAD

-753 LVGIGIAVGL
+753 LVGVGIVVGL

-789 VLAIVLGVVALVA
+789 VLAVVLGVVALVA

-813 PPIVALRQE
+813 PPSIALRQD

>member
-1 VETWLQDLRHGLR
+1 METWWQDLRHGLR

-19 PAFTAV
+19 PAFTTVAV
-25 AIASL
+25 ASL

-72 AQDWFSTGQYL
+72 QQDWFSTGQFL
-83 DIKTDN
+83 DIKSDN

-99 GASVN
+99 GASFN
-104 LTGNGVPERI
+104 LTGNGIPERI

-122 LFPLFGAKAV
+122 LFPIFGATAAA
-132 VGRVF
+132 GRVF
-137 TADEEKPGKP
+137 SADEDKPGKP

-165 TAVGRSLTFNGTVF
+165 SIVGKSLILNGNTFE
-179 TIVGVMAADFVFN
+179 IVGVMASDFVFN
-192 KEIMP
+192 KEVMP

-206 FLLPLALN
+206 LLLPLPLGEN
-214 ETARTNRG
+214 ARTNRG

-237 MEKAQT
+237 LERAQA

-248 ASRMKKDYPQSYP
+248 AQRMKRDYPQNYP
-261 PNGGLTISVVPL
+261 PNGGLTVSVVPL
-273 INQVVGDVRLALYV
+273 INQVVGDVRMALYV

-313 RQKEMAIR
+313 RQKEMAVR

-335 LTEAVLLSVF
+335 LTEAILLSAI
-345 GGAIGLVLA
+345 GGMLGLVLA
-354 VGAVSALGQFGSA
+354 MIAVEVLGHFGSA
-367 KIPRLDEIGIDGRVL
+367 RIPRLDEIAIDGRVL
-382 AFTFLVSLITG
+382 GFTFAISLFTG

-414 EGGRSGTGSSAWGLG
+414 EGGRGTVGTSAFGLG
-429 HNQLRR
+429 HQQLRR

-468 FDPTNVLS
+468 FEPDGVLS
-476 FRVALP
+476 VRVSLP
-482 GFKYKTPDDITA
+482 GFKYKGPDEVIA
-494 FYQRLEDRLKAL
+494 FYKRLEDRLKGL
-506 PGVQYVASNYLLPLS
+506 PGVQYVGSNYLLPLS

-528 PITIEGYVPK
+528 PISIEGYVPK
-538 AQGEDLIIASSG
+538 AAGEDLIIASSG
-550 YVSPDYF
+550 YITPDYF

-564 LKGRYFTDADVRGAP
+564 LAGRYFDDRDVRGAP
-579 DVTIVDDK
+579 DVAIVDDK
-587 LADRFWPGQDPIG
+587 LAERFWPGQDPIG

-613 IVGVVADTKEYDVD
+613 VVGVVADTKQYEVD
-627 GEPPITAFYPNRQLG
+627 GEPPITAFYPVQQIG
-642 VGTRYVVI
+642 IASRYIVI
-650 KTRGD
+650 KTNGD
-655 AAAISRAVT
+655 PAALATSVT
-664 LEVQALD
+664 REVQALD
-671 ADLPVFDVAT
+671 ADLPVYDVAT
-681 MDDRLAD
+681 MEERLAD

-696 MFLLGVF
+696 MLMLGVF
-703 AVCASL
+703 ATCASL

-724 QRTRELGIRS
+724 QRTRELGIRA
-734 ALGARASD
+734 ALGAREMD
-742 IMALVVRQVVA
+742 IMQLVVRQVVA
-753 LVGIGIAVGL
+753 LVAVGITVGL
-763 AVSFGLTRFIKS
+763 AAAFGLTRVMS
-775 MLFGVSSADAITYA
+775 TLLFGVSATDAVTFGL
-789 VLAIVLGVVALVA
+789 LAIVLGVVALIA
-802 CYVPARRAAGV
+802 TWIPARRAAGV
-813 PPIVALRQE
+813 PPIVALRHD